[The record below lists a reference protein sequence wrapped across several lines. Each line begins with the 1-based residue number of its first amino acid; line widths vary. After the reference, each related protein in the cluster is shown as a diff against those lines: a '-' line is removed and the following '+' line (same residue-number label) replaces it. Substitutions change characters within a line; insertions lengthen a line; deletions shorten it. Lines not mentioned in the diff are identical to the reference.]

1 MKLKLINLFL
11 ILTLFKM
18 KLFIKPHDPYVKEYY
33 ENIANTR
40 STDYSDD
47 SGFDLIV
54 PFDVTVP
61 AKAKGFKI
69 KHLISCRYEYN
80 DDASIKMGYYLYPR
94 SSISKTPLRM
104 SNSVGIIDWGYRG
117 DIMAAIDNLSDED
130 YHIEK
135 KTRLFQICSP
145 TLQRIKEIE
154 IVNDLDN
161 TDRGDGGFGST
172 D

>member
-1 MKLKLINLFL
+1 
-11 ILTLFKM
+11 
-18 KLFIKPHDPYVKEYY
+18 
-33 ENIANTR
+33 
-40 STDYSDD
+40 
-47 SGFDLIV
+47 
-54 PFDVTVP
+54 
-61 AKAKGFKI
+61 
-69 KHLISCRYEYN
+69 
-80 DDASIKMGYYLYPR
+80 MGYYLYPR

>member
-1 MKLKLINLFL
+1 MCNLKLIIL
-11 ILTLFKM
+11 ILILVLFKM
-18 KLFIKPHDPYVKEYY
+18 KLFIKAHDEYVKEYY

-47 SGFDLIV
+47 SGFDIIV

-61 AKAKGFKI
+61 AKSTGFKI
-69 KHLISCRYEYN
+69 KHLISCRYEN
-80 DDASIKMGYYLYPR
+80 DVGIRSGYYLYPR

-117 DIMAAIDNLSDED
+117 DIMAAVDNLSDED